1 MPKKGH
7 KFGKYE
13 KPRNPRNP
21 NARMSP
27 LRDSADGT
35 TSLVAVD
42 VGLTALGWA
51 RWNRALPAEAGGV
64 PVAPDAAGVIEL
76 PSRRDRDPW
85 DVRATAIMAEYV
97 AGPWA
102 GSHGGFGGPP
112 RVQVIEWPAY
122 WAGDA
127 KGNAAAAGEA
137 LGGALGRGVGG
148 GSGGIS
154 GGIGLWAILD
164 EQAPG
169 ALQEAVHAL
178 DVVHRPGLV
187 ALQRAH
193 EHLVKTQRV
202 GPVLAHDLV
211 GVYDVAARL
220 GHLLAVFAEDHP
232 LVDELLERL
241 GHRHEAGVIKDL
253 GPYFFK

>member
-137 LGGALGRGVGG
+137 LGKLYFMCGMHRRLGDSYGARTILVPVREWKGQMPKRVVARRIAAMIGCEDQGGRQFTEHAWDAV
-148 GSGGIS
+148 
-154 GGIGLWAILD
+154 GIGL
-164 EQAPG
+164 
-169 ALQEAVHAL
+169 H
-178 DVVHRPGLV
+178 
-187 ALQRAH
+187 
-193 EHLVKTQRV
+193 HLGFGMSGGGRK
-202 GPVLAHDLV
+202 
-211 GVYDVAARL
+211 
-220 GHLLAVFAEDHP
+220 
-232 LVDELLERL
+232 
-241 GHRHEAGVIKDL
+241 
-253 GPYFFK
+253 